1 MVLQQKL
8 PFVSKEK
15 QRKGKDMRGWLTMDG
30 QVLSPM
36 SEAGICPHDTIIDL
50 SLPVQFKKKNAYLS
64 KFNASPFVLHIG

>member
-1 MVLQQKL
+1 
-8 PFVSKEK
+8 
-15 QRKGKDMRGWLTMDG
+15 MDG

-36 SEAGICPHDTIIDL
+36 SEAGICPHDTTIDL